1 MRLFCLFVFH
11 FGSAG
16 SLLPLRSSL
25 LWHWGFSSCSM
36 WNLSS
41 LIRDRT
47 QASCIGSA
55 ESYPLDHQGSLLQI
69 RSVIVIT
76 LIMVLVILTRG
87 IIYNTINT
95 KNITVTVWQWP
106 MRLASTSSYYQNL
119 TCEVGQTLKSHTKI
133 CWLAG
138 QYGPTEPNC
147 PRVFVSWPRRGL
159 CASQYV
165 KLLSCQCKCPAWRK
179 CTQATEKSNPADQDQ
194 CHLVNKRRAGETGPP
209 QGHLV
214 ATFPGLLN
222 NCCSPT
228 DIWAT
233 HILNRLASFVSKG

>member
-1 MRLFCLFVFH
+1 MCVLFCLFVFH

-16 SLLPLRSSL
+16 SSLPLRSSL
-25 LWHWGFSSCSM
+25 LWHWCFSSCSM

-41 LIRDRT
+41 LIRDGT
-47 QASCIGSA
+47 QASCTGSA

-69 RSVIVIT
+69 RSVIVIA

-119 TCEVGQTLKSHTKI
+119 TREVGQTLKSHTKI
-133 CWLAG
+133 CWLTG
-138 QYGPTEPNC
+138 QHGPTEPNC
-147 PRVFVSWPRRGL
+147 PRLFVSWPRRGL
-159 CASQYV
+159 CASQYI

-194 CHLVNKRRAGETGPP
+194 CHLAEQTWSWRNRPSPGSLGYYLSRAP
-209 QGHLV
+209 
-214 ATFPGLLN
+214 
-222 NCCSPT
+222 
-228 DIWAT
+228 
-233 HILNRLASFVSKG
+233 